1 MFGIDLL
8 SPPVLAAT
16 VLATVFIFAAA
27 AYFSRATLRRAAGAL
42 IGAAPLVLM
51 VMGADA
57 LAGQAGW
64 WRYPAVPGGQ
74 APLAWY
80 VAAAIG
86 YGAAVG
92 LLGWR
97 VLRRFGPR
105 SLAAFAVGV
114 GLFGLGRDAAYSL
127 TTGLIEFGHGPLP
140 LMADFFSYAVAS
152 LVVQA
157 IMWAVAGSPRSDRL
171 ARQD

>member
-8 SPPVLAAT
+8 TPLALTAT

-27 AYFSRATLRRAAGAL
+27 AFFTRATLRRAAGAL
-42 IGAAPLVLM
+42 IGAAPLVLL
-51 VMGADA
+51 VMGADS

-64 WRYPAVPGGQ
+64 WHYPTVPTGQ

-80 VAAAIG
+80 IASAIG

-97 VLRRFGPR
+97 VLRRCGIR
-105 SLAAFAVGV
+105 SLAAFAACVGF
-114 GLFGLGRDAAYSL
+114 FGIGRDYAYSL
-127 TTGLIEFGHGPLP
+127 STGLIEFGRGPLP
-140 LMADFFSYAVAS
+140 LAADFISYAVAS